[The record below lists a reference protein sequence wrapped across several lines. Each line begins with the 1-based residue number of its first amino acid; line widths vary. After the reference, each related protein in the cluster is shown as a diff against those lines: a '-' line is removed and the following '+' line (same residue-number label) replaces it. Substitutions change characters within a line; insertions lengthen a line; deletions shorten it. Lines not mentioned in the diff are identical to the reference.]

1 MTQEPVREVPT
12 PLPPAPT
19 PVSVPSLA
27 ALDALLD
34 LVRRRWAWLLGTLVL
49 VTGACVAAAL
59 TMKPIYRAEVVL
71 APQSRS
77 AAQDVIGSLGGS
89 LGGLASLAGIGSS
102 GSAET
107 QYALAVLRSTTF
119 AREYIEQEQ
128 LLGVLFA
135 EDWDAARGTWASDDP
150 ARQHTIRDAVV
161 RFDQE
166 IRTVSVDPKTGIV
179 TLRIEWS
186 DPVQAA
192 KWANDLA
199 QRLNREVRTRTMA
212 EANRNIEYLN
222 AELAATR
229 TIELREVLYRVM
241 QTEAS
246 RRMLANVNEQYA
258 FRIVDPAMVADVDE
272 PVRPR
277 LAVMLA
283 VGLVLGLVLGVLA
296 AMLADHRARTP

>member
-1 MTQEPVREVPT
+1 MQDVVSET
-12 PLPPAPT
+12 PA
-19 PVSVPSLA
+19 PVSVPSIG
-27 ALDALLD
+27 ALDALFD
-34 LVRRRWAWLLGTLVL
+34 LVRRRWAWVLGGVAV

-59 TMKPIYRAEVVL
+59 TMTPVYRAEVVL

-77 AAQDVIGSLGGS
+77 ATQDVIGAIGGS

-119 AREYIEQEQ
+119 ARKYIEDAK
-128 LLGVLFA
+128 LLGVLYA
-135 EDWDAARGTWASDDP
+135 EDWDAGRGTWASDDP
-150 ARQHTIRDAVV
+150 RRQHSIQDAVV
-161 RFDQE
+161 RFDQK

-179 TLRIEWS
+179 TLRIEWT
-186 DPVQAA
+186 DPQQAA
-192 KWANDLA
+192 DWANELA
-199 QRLNREVRTRTMA
+199 QRLNREVRTRTIT

-258 FRIVDPAMVADVDE
+258 FRIVDPAMAADLDE

-277 LAVMLA
+277 LPIMVA

-296 AMLADHRARTP
+296 AMLADYRARTP